1 MATFTLFRRAAARLS
16 SSGFVIFSKAGKP
29 VPSARTSIRRSH
41 FSCISRLPVEL
52 SCSDSMMPLHNAI
65 ASARLRSR
73 LASEWQS
80 WGLAP
85 QGRSMPL

>member
-1 MATFTLFRRAAARLS
+1 MATIMLFRRAAARLS

-29 VPSARTSIRRSH
+29 VSPTQTSSRSH
-41 FSCISRLPVEL
+41 FSCIWRLPVEL
-52 SCSDSMMPLHNAI
+52 SCSGSMMPLHSAI

-73 LASEWQS
+73 LASESQI
-80 WGLAP
+80 WGLVP